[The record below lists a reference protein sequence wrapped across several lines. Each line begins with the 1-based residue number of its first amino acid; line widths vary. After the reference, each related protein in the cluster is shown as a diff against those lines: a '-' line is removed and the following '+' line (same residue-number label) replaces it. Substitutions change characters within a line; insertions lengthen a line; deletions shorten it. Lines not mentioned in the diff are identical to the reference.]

1 MNTKQIEQIEKIRNR
16 IFINFI
22 RSELRRNNEGFGK
35 ELERIITDKQLLKLF
50 DVIKIKPY

>member
-1 MNTKQIEQIEKIRNR
+1 MKPKQIEKIRNR

-35 ELERIITDKQLLKLF
+35 ELERLITDKQLLKLF

>member
-1 MNTKQIEQIEKIRNR
+1 MKKQQIENIRKK